1 MKKVLIALIAA
12 TLSFGAMAQDKMS
25 HDDMHDCVM
34 MKNGKM
40 MMMDHGKTMKMH
52 KSMMMSNGTMVMKNG
67 TCKMKDGKKMKMH
80 NGESMDMDGTMHPAS
95 KMKM

>member
-1 MKKVLIALIAA
+1 
-12 TLSFGAMAQDKMS
+12 
-25 HDDMHDCVM
+25 
-34 MKNGKM
+34 
-40 MMMDHGKTMKMH
+40 
-52 KSMMMSNGTMVMKNG
+52 MKNG